1 MTSKETILTAEGLAK
16 LEAELEELRTVK
28 KNFVLSNAWRMK
40 SVCTKPLLTVISA
53 KTPNMFLQKMNRPAL
68 KAAFWSWNKWSIRLR

>member
-1 MTSKETILTAEGLAK
+1 MTSKETILTAEGNWK
-16 LEAELEELRTVK
+16 LNW

>member
-16 LEAELEELRTVK
+16 LEAELEELRR

-40 SVCTKPLLTVISA
+40 SVCTKPLLTVTSA

-68 KAAFWSWNKWSIRLR
+68 KAAFWSWNKWSTRLR